1 MTFAKAW
8 QRLDSVSGHN
18 VRGQHQILGVGKET
32 AFNSKCSTAGRNCE
46 GASGSGSGPGIAKD
60 TGA

>member
-32 AFNSKCSTAGRNCE
+32 AFNSNAAWQGELMKGQVGAGGGRE
-46 GASGSGSGPGIAKD
+46 
-60 TGA
+60 